1 MPTWNTPKTRNL
13 LNAVLQLKS
22 QDEARRFFRDL
33 LTAEELLEF
42 SRRWQAAQLLNQ
54 KVPYT
59 KIVKVTGLS
68 STTVA
73 RVQCWLQGKLGGYR
87 LMLNRLGHHAHAS
100 PHSRLKEA

>member
-73 RVQCWLQGKLGGYR
+73 YASSAGCRASSVATDSCSIALAT
-87 LMLNRLGHHAHAS
+87 MLTLHHILA
-100 PHSRLKEA
+100 